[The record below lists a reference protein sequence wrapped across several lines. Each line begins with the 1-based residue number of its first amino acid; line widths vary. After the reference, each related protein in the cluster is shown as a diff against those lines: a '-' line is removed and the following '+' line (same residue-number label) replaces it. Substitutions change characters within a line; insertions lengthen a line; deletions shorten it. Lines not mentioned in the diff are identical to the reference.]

1 LATFRKVA
9 RECESAHSGTP
20 PGTGSLSAMNA
31 ALLIL
36 AGGILVAV
44 VGVVVW
50 LRATREKPTPV
61 DPIEA
66 TTGTNRTLT
75 GSQPRGPVATLNW
88 DEALRRFV
96 AYALDDSPREAL
108 SRTPDP
114 EHAPVFK
121 AVQQILER
129 IEARPEYIPRRPSL
143 LPKLLATVNDNEATM
158 LEMSRIIAQ
167 DPALTGNLL
176 RIANS
181 PLYRTSSLPVDSIDR
196 AVTLVGVQGIRT
208 IIATALLQPVMT
220 SGSGAAFSKFP
231 ELVWEHTL
239 YAAMAGESH
248 ATSIENAEPFVSQL
262 IGLLY
267 GLSAIVVFRIVRDQ
281 FAAHP
286 HLNPDPGSI
295 ARMLETWVAP
305 TAGRIA
311 VSWELS
317 TRVQY
322 ALESQTLAAELQME
336 NSLGRSLK
344 FGRVTGALIVLC
356 RLGRITEEDARAIVV
371 SGEGRRSQI
380 ERLWDR
386 LAASYLKT

>member
-1 LATFRKVA
+1 M
-9 RECESAHSGTP
+9 SA
-20 PGTGSLSAMNA
+20 
-31 ALLIL
+31 
-36 AGGILVAV
+36 LVAILI
-44 VGVVVW
+44 VGAVVVAVTAIA
-50 LRATREKPTPV
+50 LYMRATRQKPAPV
-61 DPIEA
+61 DPIA
-66 TTGTNRTLT
+66 STTGSNRTLT
-75 GSQPRGPVATLNW
+75 GTTTLGGSAIHW

-96 AYALDDSPREAL
+96 AYALDDVPRESL
-108 SRTPDP
+108 SQPPDP

-121 AVQQILER
+121 KVAEILER

-143 LPKLLATVNDNEATM
+143 LPRLLSTVNDPQAAMVEI
-158 LEMSRIIAQ
+158 SRIIAQ

-181 PLYRTSSLPVDSIDR
+181 PIYRVSSMPIESIER
-196 AVTLVGVQGIRT
+196 AVTLVGVQGIRS

-220 SGSGAAFSKFP
+220 SGSGTFSRFP

-239 YAAMAGESH
+239 YAASAGEQH
-248 ATSIENAEPFVSQL
+248 AVNVEKSEPFVSQL

-286 HLNPDPGSI
+286 HLNPNPGSV

-311 VSWELS
+311 ASWELPE
-317 TRVQY
+317 RVQY

-336 NSLGRSLK
+336 NALGRSLK
-344 FGRVTGALIVLC
+344 FGRVAGALIVLC
-356 RLGRITEEDARAIVV
+356 RLGRITEAEARAIVV
-371 SGEGRRSQI
+371 AGEGRRRDT
-380 ERLWDR
+380 ERVWDR
-386 LAASYLKT
+386 YMAPSLRSATATPSA

>member
-1 LATFRKVA
+1 MTTIAI
-9 RECESAHSGTP
+9 
-20 PGTGSLSAMNA
+20 
-31 ALLIL
+31 LI
-36 AGGILVAV
+36 GAV
-44 VGVVVW
+44 VVVLVGIFIW
-50 LRATREKPTPV
+50 LRAARRKPDPV
-61 DPIEA
+61 KPIES
-66 TTGTNRTLT
+66 TTGANRELT
-75 GSQPRGPVATLNW
+75 GVQPTGVVASLDW

-96 AYALDDSPREAL
+96 AYALDDVPREAL
-108 SRTPDP
+108 SRPPDP
-114 EHAPVFK
+114 DHAPVFK

-158 LEMSRIIAQ
+158 AEMSRIIAQ

-181 PLYRTSSLPVDSIDR
+181 PVYRSSSLPVDSIDR
-196 AVTLVGVQGIRT
+196 AVTLVGVQGIRS
-208 IIATALLQPVMT
+208 IIATALMQPLMT
-220 SGSGAAFSKFP
+220 SSSGTSFSKFP

-239 YAAMAGESH
+239 YAAMAGEAH
-248 ATSIENAEPFVSQL
+248 ATQVEKAEAFVSQL
-262 IGLLY
+262 IGLLH

-281 FAAHP
+281 FALFP

-322 ALESQTLAAELQME
+322 ALESQTLAAELQLE

-356 RLGRITEEDARAIVV
+356 RLGRVTERDARAIVV
-371 SGEGRRSQI
+371 SGEGRRAQI

-386 LAASYLKT
+386 LASSYLKP